1 MQTAHELFIH
11 ELQDMLD
18 AEQQLVEALG
28 SQAEESSRPELQ
40 KAFQAH
46 QAQTEKQVERLHQAF
61 ESIGEDPEEVE
72 CKGIRGLIEEH
83 DHFKEEEDPAEDIMD
98 IFNVGA
104 AEKVESYEICAYE
117 SLIRLADEMGH
128 TKASRL
134 LNQNLKEEQ
143 ATLKKMQSFSKKLKP
158 ENMGMDEEEDD
169 QEEMSGENVSQDETS
184 RSNRGKSPKKA
195 NSRRAGS
202 RRVA

>member
-1 MQTAHELFIH
+1 MQTAHELFVH

-28 SQAEESSRPELQ
+28 AQAEESSRPELQ
-40 KAFQAH
+40 KAFQSH
-46 QAQTEKQVERLHQAF
+46 QAQTEKQVERLQQVF
-61 ESIGEDPEEVE
+61 ESIGEEAEEVE

-83 DHFKEEEDPAEDIMD
+83 DHFKEEEEPAEDIMD

-117 SLIRLADEMGH
+117 SLIRLADQMGH

-158 ENMGMDEEEDD
+158 ENMGMDEEGEGD
-169 QEEMSGENVSQDETS
+169 QDEMSQDETS
-184 RSNRGKSPKKA
+184 GSRGKSPKKA
-195 NSRRAGS
+195 NSGRSGS
-202 RRVA
+202 RRIA

>member
-18 AEQQLVEALG
+18 AEQQLIEALG
-28 SQAEESSRPELQ
+28 KQAEESSRPDLQ
-40 KAFQAH
+40 KAFQSH
-46 QAQTEKQVERLHQAF
+46 QAQTEKQVERLQQVF
-61 ESIGEDPEEVE
+61 ESIDEEPEEVE

-83 DHFKEEEDPAEDIMD
+83 DHFKEEEDPSEDIMD
-98 IFNVGA
+98 IFNTGA

-117 SLIRLADEMGH
+117 SLIRLADQMGH

-158 ENMGMDEEEDD
+158 ENMGMDEEDEEGD
-169 QEEMSGENVSQDETS
+169 QDEISQDETS
-184 RSNRGKSPKKA
+184 GSRGKSPKKA
-195 NSRRAGS
+195 NSGRSGS
-202 RRVA
+202 RRIA